1 MKRNLLFTKLCVI
14 LMMLF
19 GGVTFV
25 SAAEEACPTLTISPV
40 TIMPGMETEVSIQYE
55 SEVDYSAFQLRVRLP
70 EGLSFVGKELKDED
84 GEITTQYGA
93 VGDACLASHSSEVI
107 LVTAEGSEWRGTLL
121 FVAYNIKK
129 KMMKKGTLCTFTVK
143 ADEKLAKSSEI
154 KIEDMLF
161 SGLKDDKEYHSA
173 EMTDVIAVNNIKDEW
188 DANEAAN
195 TKINEALTALMTA
208 LDAADAKISETCV
221 ESVKTVYLDKLGDCV
236 TNINKQ
242 AMELNAK
249 YAAIQ
254 LTEKDAEV
262 FVADCAKAQA
272 QFDAIVAESATA
284 MTKRVEANE
293 AANDTFQAAFTEI
306 STLLNDADA
315 KINDECPDV
324 KETYLDQLAEIA
336 TQVNQKGME
345 LGSLYAAIELTQE
358 VADKAAAEINAFAAQ
373 IKEIVAAA
381 VKAQN
386 EIATGIH
393 GINADFQ
400 NAEAVY
406 SIGGVR
412 LNKAAKGVNVVI
424 RNGKAIKVVK

>member
-1 MKRNLLFTKLCVI
+1 MKKNMFVAKLGMF

-19 GGVTFV
+19 GSV
-25 SAAEEACPTLTISPV
+25 SIVNGADLVQLAAPTITVDGPIKM
-40 TIMPGMETEVSIQYE
+40 IPGMEAEISINYE
-55 SEVDYSAFQLRVRLP
+55 SKDEYSGYQMKVALP
-70 EGLSFVGKELKDED
+70 EGLSVVEEKDEE
-84 GEITTQYGA
+84 GEIVYGTL
-93 VGDACLASHSSEVI
+93 GDACSAKYHASDISFKDNEIFFIVFSVKNTM
-107 LVTAEGSEWRGTLL
+107 L
-121 FVAYNIKK
+121 
-129 KMMKKGTLCTFTVK
+129 KKGTLCKFKVK
-143 ADEKLAKSSEI
+143 ANEKLAKDA
-154 KIEDMLF
+154 KIELREVMF
-161 SGLKDDKEYHSA
+161 AAIGVTSGYLTLPEI
-173 EMTDVIAVNNIKDEW
+173 TVNNIKDEW

-195 TKINEALTALMTA
+195 TKINEALMTTMTA
-208 LDAADAKISETCV
+208 LDAADATINETCL
-221 ESVKTVYLDKLGDCV
+221 ESLREGYLDKLADCATV
-236 TNINKQ
+236 INQKG
-242 AMELNAK
+242 MELSAK
-249 YAAIQ
+249 YAAIE
-254 LTEKDAEV
+254 LTEKDVED
-262 FVADCAKAQA
+262 FVAVCAETQTKIQA
-272 QFDAIVAESATA
+272 ILDEAAA
-284 MTKRVEANE
+284 MTKKFETNE
-293 AANDTFQAAFTEI
+293 AANATFQAAFTEI

-373 IKEIVAAA
+373 IKDIVAAA

-386 EIATGIH
+386 EIATGINS
-393 GINADFQ
+393 INADFQ

>member
-1 MKRNLLFTKLCVI
+1 MKNIFNKLGLL
-14 LMMLF
+14 LMTLVM
-19 GGVTFV
+19 GVSYTNADEV
-25 SAAEEACPTLTISPV
+25 NNPVTLTVDPV
-40 TIMPGMETEVSIQYE
+40 STMPGNIIDVPIMYE
-55 SEVDYSAFQLRVRLP
+55 STEEQNTFQMDIVLP
-70 EGLSFVGKELKDED
+70 KGLTFELTDGK
-84 GEITTQYGA
+84 YGT
-93 VGDACLASHSSEVI
+93 VGDAIPQGCLYEEKFKDNREDGLDAVRVVCVSM
-107 LVTAEGSEWRGTLL
+107 VTPFKKGQLL
-121 FVAYNIKK
+121 TFKVKATDELADVTQIKLEKIKFSKIYFTYTIDVKNIKK
-129 KMMKKGTLCTFTVK
+129 
-143 ADEKLAKSSEI
+143 
-154 KIEDMLF
+154 
-161 SGLKDDKEYHSA
+161 
-173 EMTDVIAVNNIKDEW
+173 EW

-208 LDAADAKISETCV
+208 LDAADAKINETCV

-254 LTEKDAEV
+254 LTEKDAED

-272 QFDAIVAESATA
+272 QFDVIVAEAAAA
-284 MTKRVEANE
+284 MTKKFEANE
-293 AANDTFQAAFTEI
+293 AANATFQAAFTEI

-324 KETYLDQLAEIA
+324 KETYLDKLAEIA

-358 VADKAAAEINAFAAQ
+358 VADKAAADIKAFAAQ
-373 IKEIVAAA
+373 IKDIVAAA

-393 GINADFQ
+393 GITADFQ

>member
-1 MKRNLLFTKLCVI
+1 MKNIFNKLGLL
-14 LMMLF
+14 LMTLVM
-19 GGVTFV
+19 GVSYANADEV
-25 SAAEEACPTLTISPV
+25 NNPVTLTVDPV
-40 TIMPGMETEVSIQYE
+40 STMPGNIIDVPIMYE
-55 SEVDYSAFQLRVRLP
+55 STEEQNTFQMDIVLP
-70 EGLSFVGKELKDED
+70 KGLTFELTDGK
-84 GEITTQYGA
+84 YGT
-93 VGDACLASHSSEVI
+93 VGDAIPQGCLYEEKFKDNREDGLEAVRVVCVSM
-107 LVTAEGSEWRGTLL
+107 VTPFKKGQLL
-121 FVAYNIKK
+121 TFKVKATDELADVTQIKLEKIKFSKIYFTYTIDVKNIKK
-129 KMMKKGTLCTFTVK
+129 
-143 ADEKLAKSSEI
+143 
-154 KIEDMLF
+154 
-161 SGLKDDKEYHSA
+161 
-173 EMTDVIAVNNIKDEW
+173 EW

-208 LDAADAKISETCV
+208 LDAADAKINETCV

-254 LTEKDAEV
+254 LTEKDAED

-272 QFDAIVAESATA
+272 QFDVIVAESAAA
-284 MTKRVEANE
+284 MTKKFEANE
-293 AANDTFQAAFTEI
+293 AANATFQAAFTEI

-373 IKEIVAAA
+373 IKDIVAAA

>member
-1 MKRNLLFTKLCVI
+1 MNIMKKNMFVAKLGMF

-19 GGVTFV
+19 GSV
-25 SAAEEACPTLTISPV
+25 SIVNGADLVQLAAPTITVDGPIKM
-40 TIMPGMETEVSIQYE
+40 IPGMEAEISINYE
-55 SEVDYSAFQLRVRLP
+55 SKDEYSGYQMKVALP
-70 EGLSFVGKELKDED
+70 EGLSVVEEKDEE
-84 GEITTQYGA
+84 GEIVCGTL
-93 VGDACLASHSSEVI
+93 GDACSAKYHASDISFKDNEIFFIVFSVKNTM
-107 LVTAEGSEWRGTLL
+107 L
-121 FVAYNIKK
+121 
-129 KMMKKGTLCTFTVK
+129 KKGTLCKFKVK
-143 ADEKLAKSSEI
+143 ANEKLAKDA
-154 KIEDMLF
+154 KIELREVMF
-161 SGLKDDKEYHSA
+161 AAIGVTSGYLTLPEI
-173 EMTDVIAVNNIKDEW
+173 TVNNIKDEW

-195 TKINEALTALMTA
+195 TKINEALMTTMTA
-208 LDAADAKISETCV
+208 LDAADATINETCL
-221 ESVKTVYLDKLGDCV
+221 ESLREGYLDKLADCATV
-236 TNINKQ
+236 INQKG
-242 AMELNAK
+242 MELSAK
-249 YAAIQ
+249 YAAIE
-254 LTEKDAEV
+254 LTEKDVED
-262 FVADCAKAQA
+262 FVAVCAETQTKIQA
-272 QFDAIVAESATA
+272 ILDEAAA
-284 MTKRVEANE
+284 MTKKFETNE
-293 AANDTFQAAFTEI
+293 AANATFQAAFTEI

-324 KETYLDQLAEIA
+324 KDTYLDQLAEIA

-345 LGSLYAAIELTQE
+345 LGSLYAAVELTQE

-393 GINADFQ
+393 GITADFQ

>member
-1 MKRNLLFTKLCVI
+1 MKNIFNKLGLL
-14 LMMLF
+14 LMTLVM
-19 GGVTFV
+19 GVSYANADEV
-25 SAAEEACPTLTISPV
+25 NNPVTLTVDPV
-40 TIMPGMETEVSIQYE
+40 STMPGNIIDVPIMYE
-55 SEVDYSAFQLRVRLP
+55 STEEQNTFQMDIVLP
-70 EGLSFVGKELKDED
+70 KGLTFELTDGK
-84 GEITTQYGA
+84 YGT
-93 VGDACLASHSSEVI
+93 VGDAIPQGCLYEEKFKDNREDGLDAVRVVCVSM
-107 LVTAEGSEWRGTLL
+107 VTPFKKGQLL
-121 FVAYNIKK
+121 TFKVKATDELADVTQIKLEKIKFSKIYFTYTIDVKNIKK
-129 KMMKKGTLCTFTVK
+129 
-143 ADEKLAKSSEI
+143 
-154 KIEDMLF
+154 
-161 SGLKDDKEYHSA
+161 
-173 EMTDVIAVNNIKDEW
+173 EW

-195 TKINEALTALMTA
+195 TKVNEALTALMTA
-208 LDAADAKISETCV
+208 LDAASAKISETCV
-221 ESVKTVYLDKLGDCV
+221 ESVKAAYLDSLGNCV
-236 TNINKQ
+236 TDINKQ

-254 LTEKDAEV
+254 LTEKDAEA

-272 QFDAIVAESATA
+272 QFDAIVAESAAA

-315 KINDECPDV
+315 KINKECPDV
-324 KETYLDQLAEIA
+324 KDTYLDKLAEIA

-358 VADKAAAEINAFAAQ
+358 VADKAADDIKAFAAQ
-373 IKEIVAAA
+373 IEEIVAAA

>member
-1 MKRNLLFTKLCVI
+1 MNIMKKNMFVAKLGMF

-19 GGVTFV
+19 GSV
-25 SAAEEACPTLTISPV
+25 SIVNGADLVQLAAPTITVDGPIKM
-40 TIMPGMETEVSIQYE
+40 IPGMEAEISINYE
-55 SEVDYSAFQLRVRLP
+55 SKDEYSGYQMKVALP
-70 EGLSFVGKELKDED
+70 EGLSVVEEKDEE
-84 GEITTQYGA
+84 GEIVYGTL
-93 VGDACLASHSSEVI
+93 GDACSAKYHASDISFKDNEIFFIVFSVKNTM
-107 LVTAEGSEWRGTLL
+107 L
-121 FVAYNIKK
+121 
-129 KMMKKGTLCTFTVK
+129 KKGTLCKFKVK
-143 ADEKLAKSSEI
+143 ANEKLAKDA
-154 KIEDMLF
+154 KIELREVMF
-161 SGLKDDKEYHSA
+161 AAIGVTSGYLTLPEI
-173 EMTDVIAVNNIKDEW
+173 TVNNIKDEW

-195 TKINEALTALMTA
+195 TKINEALMTTMTA
-208 LDAADAKISETCV
+208 LDAADATINETCL
-221 ESVKTVYLDKLGDCV
+221 ESLREGYLDKLADCATV
-236 TNINKQ
+236 INQKG
-242 AMELNAK
+242 MELSAK
-249 YAAIQ
+249 YAAIE
-254 LTEKDAEV
+254 LTEKDVED
-262 FVADCAKAQA
+262 FVAVCAETQTKIQA
-272 QFDAIVAESATA
+272 ILDEAAA
-284 MTKRVEANE
+284 MTKKFETNE
-293 AANDTFQAAFTEI
+293 AANATFQAAFTEI

-324 KETYLDQLAEIA
+324 KDTYLDQLAEIA

-345 LGSLYAAIELTQE
+345 LGSLYAAVELTQE

-393 GINADFQ
+393 GITADFQ

>member
-1 MKRNLLFTKLCVI
+1 MNIMKKNMFVAKLGMF

-19 GGVTFV
+19 GSV
-25 SAAEEACPTLTISPV
+25 SIVNGADLVQLAAPTITVDGPIKM
-40 TIMPGMETEVSIQYE
+40 IPGMEAEISINYE
-55 SEVDYSAFQLRVRLP
+55 SKDEYSGYQMKVALP
-70 EGLSFVGKELKDED
+70 EGLSVVEEKDEE
-84 GEITTQYGA
+84 GEIVYGTL
-93 VGDACLASHSSEVI
+93 GDACSAKYHASDISFKDNEIFFIVFSVKNTM
-107 LVTAEGSEWRGTLL
+107 L
-121 FVAYNIKK
+121 
-129 KMMKKGTLCTFTVK
+129 KKGTLCKFKVK
-143 ADEKLAKSSEI
+143 ANEKLAKDA
-154 KIEDMLF
+154 KIELREVMF
-161 SGLKDDKEYHSA
+161 AAIGVTSGYLTLPEI
-173 EMTDVIAVNNIKDEW
+173 TVNNIKDEW

-195 TKINEALTALMTA
+195 TKINEALMTTMTA
-208 LDAADAKISETCV
+208 LDAADATINENCL
-221 ESVKTVYLDKLGDCV
+221 ESLREGYLDKLADCATV
-236 TNINKQ
+236 INQKG
-242 AMELNAK
+242 MELSAK
-249 YAAIQ
+249 YAAIE
-254 LTEKDAEV
+254 LTEKDVED
-262 FVADCAKAQA
+262 FVAVCAETQTKIQA
-272 QFDAIVAESATA
+272 ILDEAAA
-284 MTKRVEANE
+284 MTKKFETNE
-293 AANDTFQAAFTEI
+293 AANATFQAAFTEI

-324 KETYLDQLAEIA
+324 KETYLDKLAEIA

-393 GINADFQ
+393 GITADFQ

>member
-1 MKRNLLFTKLCVI
+1 MKNIFNKLGLL
-14 LMMLF
+14 LMTLVM
-19 GGVTFV
+19 GVSYTNADEV
-25 SAAEEACPTLTISPV
+25 NNPV
-40 TIMPGMETEVSIQYE
+40 TLSVDPVSTMPGNIIDVPIMYE
-55 SEVDYSAFQLRVRLP
+55 STEEQNTFQMDIVLP
-70 EGLSFVGKELKDED
+70 KGLTFELTDGK
-84 GEITTQYGA
+84 YGT
-93 VGDACLASHSSEVI
+93 VGDAIPQGCLYEEKFKDNREDGLDAVRVVCVSM
-107 LVTAEGSEWRGTLL
+107 VTPFKKGQLL
-121 FVAYNIKK
+121 TFKVKATDELADVTQIKLEKIKFSKIYFTYTIDVKNIKK
-129 KMMKKGTLCTFTVK
+129 
-143 ADEKLAKSSEI
+143 
-154 KIEDMLF
+154 
-161 SGLKDDKEYHSA
+161 
-173 EMTDVIAVNNIKDEW
+173 EW

-208 LDAADAKISETCV
+208 LDAADAKINETCV

-254 LTEKDAEV
+254 LTEKDAED

-272 QFDAIVAESATA
+272 QFDVIVAESAAA
-284 MTKRVEANE
+284 MTKKFEANE
-293 AANDTFQAAFTEI
+293 AANATFQAAFTEI

-324 KETYLDQLAEIA
+324 KETYLDKLAEIA

-373 IKEIVAAA
+373 IKDIVAAA

-393 GINADFQ
+393 GITADFQ

>member
-1 MKRNLLFTKLCVI
+1 MFVAKLGMF

-19 GGVTFV
+19 GSVSFV
-25 SAAEEACPTLTISPV
+25 SAQSANPKV
-40 TIMPGMETEVSIQYE
+40 TIDGPLKFIPGMEAEISVNYE
-55 SEVDYSAFQLRVRLP
+55 AGDVEFSGYQMKVLLP
-70 EGLSFVGKELKDED
+70 EGLSVVEEKDEE
-84 GEITTQYGA
+84 GMAVYGTL
-93 VGDACLASHSSEVI
+93 GDACSAKYHMSDISFKDNEIFFIVFSIQDYMLK
-107 LVTAEGSEWRGTLL
+107 
-121 FVAYNIKK
+121 N
-129 KMMKKGTLCTFTVK
+129 GTLCKFKVK
-143 ADEKLAKSSEI
+143 ADEKLAKDAKILLNEIMFASTEASSDEFTS
-154 KIEDMLF
+154 E
-161 SGLKDDKEYHSA
+161 
-173 EMTDVIAVNNIKDEW
+173 VAVNNIKDEW

-195 TKINEALTALMTA
+195 TKINEALMTTMTA
-208 LDAADAKISETCV
+208 LDAADATINETCL
-221 ESVKTVYLDKLGDCV
+221 ESLREGYLDKLADCATV
-236 TNINKQ
+236 INQKG
-242 AMELNAK
+242 MELSAK
-249 YAAIQ
+249 YAAIE
-254 LTEKDAEV
+254 LTEKDVEDFIAVCAETQT
-262 FVADCAKAQA
+262 KIQA
-272 QFDAIVAESATA
+272 ILDEAAA
-284 MTKRVEANE
+284 MTKKFETNE
-293 AANDTFQAAFTEI
+293 AANATFQAAFTEI

-324 KETYLDQLAEIA
+324 KDTYLDQLAEIA

-345 LGSLYAAIELTQE
+345 LGSLYAAVELTQE

-373 IKEIVAAA
+373 IEEIVAAA

>member
-1 MKRNLLFTKLCVI
+1 MKNIFKKIGLAIVTMAL
-14 LMMLF
+14 
-19 GGVTFV
+19 GVFN
-25 SAAEEACPTLTISPV
+25 ANAEEVNPITISVDPV
-40 TIMPGMETEVSIQYE
+40 QIMPGSEIEIPVVYKSSTVYVGFQMDIVLPDGLTFELMDGKNYIVQGDAITDHIPNEKLKTITEEGKETETQS
-55 SEVDYSAFQLRVRLP
+55 LRVLFF
-70 EGLSFVGKELKDED
+70 SMKNSDLKN
-84 GEITTQYGA
+84 
-93 VGDACLASHSSEVI
+93 
-107 LVTAEGSEWRGTLL
+107 GTLFTFKVKATDKL
-121 FVAYNIKK
+121 ADLSQIKLDRIRFSEGEVGSPYFNYAFDVKNIKK
-129 KMMKKGTLCTFTVK
+129 
-143 ADEKLAKSSEI
+143 
-154 KIEDMLF
+154 
-161 SGLKDDKEYHSA
+161 
-173 EMTDVIAVNNIKDEW
+173 EW

-208 LDAADAKISETCV
+208 LDAADAKINETCV

-254 LTEKDAEV
+254 LTEKDAED

-272 QFDAIVAESATA
+272 QFDVIVAESATA

-315 KINDECPDV
+315 KINKECKDV
-324 KETYLDQLAEIA
+324 KDTYLDKLAEIA

-373 IKEIVAAA
+373 IEEIVAAA

-386 EIATGIH
+386 EIATGINS
-393 GINADFQ
+393 INADFQ

>member
-1 MKRNLLFTKLCVI
+1 MKNI
-14 LMMLF
+14 LKKIGMSLMA
-19 GGVTFV
+19 FV
-25 SAAEEACPTLTISPV
+25 MGFSYANAEDVNPV
-40 TIMPGMETEVSIQYE
+40 TISVDPVQTMPGSVIDIPVNYE
-55 SEVDYSAFQLRVRLP
+55 SSTEFVAFQMDIVLP
-70 EGLSFVGKELKDED
+70 EGLSFEQDDKQFIVGGNALDDHILAKKYNEETKALRVMFYSMQNSPLKN
-84 GEITTQYGA
+84 
-93 VGDACLASHSSEVI
+93 
-107 LVTAEGSEWRGTLL
+107 GTLFTFKVKANDQL
-121 FVAYNIKK
+121 ADVSKIEFKKVKFASGGVYFTYSFDVKNIKK
-129 KMMKKGTLCTFTVK
+129 
-143 ADEKLAKSSEI
+143 
-154 KIEDMLF
+154 
-161 SGLKDDKEYHSA
+161 
-173 EMTDVIAVNNIKDEW
+173 EW

-254 LTEKDAEV
+254 LTEKDAED

-272 QFDAIVAESATA
+272 QFDVIVAESATA

-386 EIATGIH
+386 EIATGINS
-393 GINADFQ
+393 INADFQ

>member
-1 MKRNLLFTKLCVI
+1 MKNIFNKLGLL
-14 LMMLF
+14 LMTLVM
-19 GGVTFV
+19 GVSYANADEV
-25 SAAEEACPTLTISPV
+25 NNPVTLTVDPV
-40 TIMPGMETEVSIQYE
+40 STMPGNIIDVPIMYE
-55 SEVDYSAFQLRVRLP
+55 STEEQNTFQMDIVLP
-70 EGLSFVGKELKDED
+70 KGLTFELTDGK
-84 GEITTQYGA
+84 YGT
-93 VGDACLASHSSEVI
+93 VGDAIPQGCLYEEKFKDNREDGLDAVRVVCVSM
-107 LVTAEGSEWRGTLL
+107 VTPFKKGQLL
-121 FVAYNIKK
+121 TFKVKATDELADVTQIKLEKIKFSKIYFTYTIDVKNIKK
-129 KMMKKGTLCTFTVK
+129 
-143 ADEKLAKSSEI
+143 
-154 KIEDMLF
+154 
-161 SGLKDDKEYHSA
+161 
-173 EMTDVIAVNNIKDEW
+173 EW

-195 TKINEALTALMTA
+195 TKINEALTSLMTA
-208 LDAADAKISETCV
+208 LDAASAKISETCV
-221 ESVKTVYLDKLGDCV
+221 ETVKAAYLDSLGNCV
-236 TNINKQ
+236 TDINKQ

-254 LTEKDAEV
+254 LTEKDAED

-272 QFDAIVAESATA
+272 QFDVIVAESATA

-324 KETYLDQLAEIA
+324 KDTYLDKLAEIA

-345 LGSLYAAIELTQE
+345 LGSLYAAVELTQE

-373 IKEIVAAA
+373 IEEIVAAA

-386 EIATGIH
+386 EIATGIN

>member
-1 MKRNLLFTKLCVI
+1 MA
-14 LMMLF
+14 
-19 GGVTFV
+19 FV
-25 SAAEEACPTLTISPV
+25 MGFSYANAEDVNPV
-40 TIMPGMETEVSIQYE
+40 TISVDPVQTMPGSVIDIPVNYE
-55 SEVDYSAFQLRVRLP
+55 SSTEFVAFQMDIVLP
-70 EGLSFVGKELKDED
+70 EGLSFEQDDKQFIVGGNALDDHILAKKYNEETKALRVMFYSMQNSPLKN
-84 GEITTQYGA
+84 
-93 VGDACLASHSSEVI
+93 
-107 LVTAEGSEWRGTLL
+107 GTLFTFKVKANDQL
-121 FVAYNIKK
+121 ADVSKIEFKKVKFASGGVYFTYSFDVKNIKK
-129 KMMKKGTLCTFTVK
+129 
-143 ADEKLAKSSEI
+143 
-154 KIEDMLF
+154 
-161 SGLKDDKEYHSA
+161 
-173 EMTDVIAVNNIKDEW
+173 EW

-254 LTEKDAEV
+254 LTEKDAED

-272 QFDAIVAESATA
+272 QFDVIVAESATA

-315 KINDECPDV
+315 KINKECKDV
-324 KETYLDQLAEIA
+324 KDTYLDKLAEIA

-373 IKEIVAAA
+373 IKDIVAAA

-386 EIATGIH
+386 DIATGIH
-393 GINADFQ
+393 GITADFQ

>member
-1 MKRNLLFTKLCVI
+1 MA
-14 LMMLF
+14 
-19 GGVTFV
+19 FV
-25 SAAEEACPTLTISPV
+25 MGFSYANAEDVNPV
-40 TIMPGMETEVSIQYE
+40 TISVDPVQTMPGSVIDIPVNYE
-55 SEVDYSAFQLRVRLP
+55 SSTEFVAFQMDIVLP
-70 EGLSFVGKELKDED
+70 EGLSFEQDDKQFIVGGNALDDHILAKKYNEETKALRVMFYSMQNSPLKN
-84 GEITTQYGA
+84 
-93 VGDACLASHSSEVI
+93 
-107 LVTAEGSEWRGTLL
+107 GTLFTFKVKANDQL
-121 FVAYNIKK
+121 ADVSKIEFKKVKFASGGVYFTYSFDVKNIKK
-129 KMMKKGTLCTFTVK
+129 
-143 ADEKLAKSSEI
+143 
-154 KIEDMLF
+154 
-161 SGLKDDKEYHSA
+161 
-173 EMTDVIAVNNIKDEW
+173 EW

-195 TKINEALTALMTA
+195 TKINDALTALMTA
-208 LDAADAKISETCV
+208 LDAADAKINETCV

-254 LTEKDAEV
+254 LTEKDAED

-272 QFDAIVAESATA
+272 QFDVIVAESATA

-293 AANDTFQAAFTEI
+293 AANATFQAAFTEI

-373 IKEIVAAA
+373 IEDIVAAA

>member
-1 MKRNLLFTKLCVI
+1 MKNI
-14 LMMLF
+14 LKKIGMSLMA
-19 GGVTFV
+19 FV
-25 SAAEEACPTLTISPV
+25 MGFSYANAEDVNPV
-40 TIMPGMETEVSIQYE
+40 TISVDPVQTMPGSVIDIPVNYE
-55 SEVDYSAFQLRVRLP
+55 SSTEFVAFQMDIVLP
-70 EGLSFVGKELKDED
+70 EGLSFEQDDKQFIVGGNALDDHILAKKYNEETKALRVMFYSMQNSPLKN
-84 GEITTQYGA
+84 
-93 VGDACLASHSSEVI
+93 
-107 LVTAEGSEWRGTLL
+107 GTLFTFKVKANDQL
-121 FVAYNIKK
+121 ADVSKIEFKKVKFASGGVYFTYSFDVKNIKK
-129 KMMKKGTLCTFTVK
+129 
-143 ADEKLAKSSEI
+143 
-154 KIEDMLF
+154 
-161 SGLKDDKEYHSA
+161 
-173 EMTDVIAVNNIKDEW
+173 EW

-254 LTEKDAEV
+254 LTEKDAED

-272 QFDAIVAESATA
+272 QFDVIVAESATA

-315 KINDECPDV
+315 KINKECKDV
-324 KETYLDQLAEIA
+324 KDTYLDKLAEIA

-373 IKEIVAAA
+373 IKDIVAAA

-386 EIATGIH
+386 EITTGIH
-393 GINADFQ
+393 GITADFQ

>member
-1 MKRNLLFTKLCVI
+1 MKNIFNKLGLL
-14 LMMLF
+14 LMTLVM
-19 GGVTFV
+19 GVSYANADEV
-25 SAAEEACPTLTISPV
+25 NNPVTLTVDPV
-40 TIMPGMETEVSIQYE
+40 STMPGNIIDVPIMYE
-55 SEVDYSAFQLRVRLP
+55 STEEQNTFQMDIVLP
-70 EGLSFVGKELKDED
+70 KGLTFELTDGK
-84 GEITTQYGA
+84 YGT
-93 VGDACLASHSSEVI
+93 VGDAIPQGCLYEEKFKDNREDGLDAVRVVCVSM
-107 LVTAEGSEWRGTLL
+107 VTPFKKGQLL
-121 FVAYNIKK
+121 TFKVKATDELADVTQIKLEKIKFSKIYFTYTIDVKNIKK
-129 KMMKKGTLCTFTVK
+129 
-143 ADEKLAKSSEI
+143 
-154 KIEDMLF
+154 
-161 SGLKDDKEYHSA
+161 
-173 EMTDVIAVNNIKDEW
+173 EW
-188 DANEAAN
+188 GANEAAN

-208 LDAADAKISETCV
+208 LDAADAKINETCV

-254 LTEKDAEV
+254 LTEKDAED

-272 QFDAIVAESATA
+272 QFDVIVAESAAA
-284 MTKRVEANE
+284 MTKKFEANE
-293 AANDTFQAAFTEI
+293 AANATFQAAFTEI

-393 GINADFQ
+393 GITADFQ

>member
-1 MKRNLLFTKLCVI
+1 MNIMKKNMFVAKLGMF

-19 GGVTFV
+19 GSV
-25 SAAEEACPTLTISPV
+25 SIVNGADLVQLAAPTITVDGPIKM
-40 TIMPGMETEVSIQYE
+40 IPGMEAEISINYE
-55 SEVDYSAFQLRVRLP
+55 SKDEYSGYQMKVALP
-70 EGLSFVGKELKDED
+70 EGLSVVEEKDEE
-84 GEITTQYGA
+84 GEIVYGTL
-93 VGDACLASHSSEVI
+93 GDACSAKYHASDISFKDNEIFFIVFSVKNTM
-107 LVTAEGSEWRGTLL
+107 L
-121 FVAYNIKK
+121 
-129 KMMKKGTLCTFTVK
+129 KKGTLCKFKVK
-143 ADEKLAKSSEI
+143 ANEKLAKDA
-154 KIEDMLF
+154 KIELREVMF
-161 SGLKDDKEYHSA
+161 AAIGVTSGYLTLPEI
-173 EMTDVIAVNNIKDEW
+173 TVNNIKDEW

-195 TKINEALTALMTA
+195 TKINEALMTTMTA
-208 LDAADAKISETCV
+208 LDAADATINETCL
-221 ESVKTVYLDKLGDCV
+221 ESLREGYLDKLADCATV
-236 TNINKQ
+236 INQKG
-242 AMELNAK
+242 MELSAK
-249 YAAIQ
+249 YAAIE
-254 LTEKDAEV
+254 LTEKDVED
-262 FVADCAKAQA
+262 FVAVCAETQTKIQA
-272 QFDAIVAESATA
+272 ILDEAAA
-284 MTKRVEANE
+284 MTKKFETNE
-293 AANDTFQAAFTEI
+293 AANATFQAAFTEI

-324 KETYLDQLAEIA
+324 KDTYLDQLAEIA

>member
-1 MKRNLLFTKLCVI
+1 MKNIFNKLGLL
-14 LMMLF
+14 LMTLVM
-19 GGVTFV
+19 GVSYTNADEV
-25 SAAEEACPTLTISPV
+25 NNPVTLTVDPV
-40 TIMPGMETEVSIQYE
+40 STMPGNIIDVPIMYE
-55 SEVDYSAFQLRVRLP
+55 STEEQNTFQMDIVLP
-70 EGLSFVGKELKDED
+70 KGLTFELTDGK
-84 GEITTQYGA
+84 YGT
-93 VGDACLASHSSEVI
+93 VGDAIPQGCLYEEKFKDNREDGLDAVRVVCVSM
-107 LVTAEGSEWRGTLL
+107 VTPFKKGQLL
-121 FVAYNIKK
+121 TFKVKATDELADVTQIKLEKIKFSKIYFTYTIDVKNIKK
-129 KMMKKGTLCTFTVK
+129 
-143 ADEKLAKSSEI
+143 
-154 KIEDMLF
+154 
-161 SGLKDDKEYHSA
+161 
-173 EMTDVIAVNNIKDEW
+173 EW

-208 LDAADAKISETCV
+208 LDAADAKINETCV

-254 LTEKDAEV
+254 LTEKDAED

-272 QFDAIVAESATA
+272 QFDVIVAESATA

-315 KINDECPDV
+315 KINKECKDV
-324 KETYLDQLAEIA
+324 KDTYLDQLAEIA

-345 LGSLYAAIELTQE
+345 LGSLYAAVELTQE
-358 VADKAAAEINAFAAQ
+358 VADKAAADFKAFAPQ
-373 IKEIVAAA
+373 IEAIVAAA

-386 EIATGIH
+386 EIATGINS
-393 GINADFQ
+393 INADFQ

>member
-1 MKRNLLFTKLCVI
+1 MKNIFNKLGLL
-14 LMMLF
+14 LMTLVM
-19 GGVTFV
+19 GVSYANADEV
-25 SAAEEACPTLTISPV
+25 NNPVTLTVDPV
-40 TIMPGMETEVSIQYE
+40 STMPGNIIDVPIMYE
-55 SEVDYSAFQLRVRLP
+55 STEEQNTFQMDIVLP
-70 EGLSFVGKELKDED
+70 KGLTFELTDGK
-84 GEITTQYGA
+84 YGT
-93 VGDACLASHSSEVI
+93 VGDAIPQGCLYEEKFKDNREDGLDAVRVVCVSM
-107 LVTAEGSEWRGTLL
+107 VTPFKKGQLL
-121 FVAYNIKK
+121 TFKVKATDELADVTQIKLEKIKFSKIYFTYTIDVKNIKK
-129 KMMKKGTLCTFTVK
+129 
-143 ADEKLAKSSEI
+143 
-154 KIEDMLF
+154 
-161 SGLKDDKEYHSA
+161 
-173 EMTDVIAVNNIKDEW
+173 EW

-254 LTEKDAEV
+254 LTEKDAEA

-315 KINDECPDV
+315 KINKECPDV
-324 KETYLDQLAEIA
+324 KDTYLDQLAEIA

-345 LGSLYAAIELTQE
+345 LGSLYAAVELTQE

-373 IKEIVAAA
+373 IKDIVAAA

-386 EIATGIH
+386 EIATGIN

>member
-1 MKRNLLFTKLCVI
+1 MNIMKKNMFVAKLGMF

-19 GGVTFV
+19 GSVSFV
-25 SAAEEACPTLTISPV
+25 SAQSANPKV
-40 TIMPGMETEVSIQYE
+40 TIDGPLKFIPGMEAEISVNYE
-55 SEVDYSAFQLRVRLP
+55 ASDVEFSGYQMKVLLP
-70 EGLSFVGKELKDED
+70 EGLSVVEEKDEE
-84 GEITTQYGA
+84 GMPVYGTL
-93 VGDACLASHSSEVI
+93 GDACSAKYHMSDISFKDNEIFFIVFSIQDYMLK
-107 LVTAEGSEWRGTLL
+107 
-121 FVAYNIKK
+121 N
-129 KMMKKGTLCTFTVK
+129 GTLCKFKVK
-143 ADEKLAKSSEI
+143 ADEKLAKDAKILLNEIMFASTEASSDEFTT
-154 KIEDMLF
+154 E
-161 SGLKDDKEYHSA
+161 
-173 EMTDVIAVNNIKDEW
+173 VAVNNIKDEW

-208 LDAADAKISETCV
+208 LDAADAKINETCV

-315 KINDECPDV
+315 KINKECPDV
-324 KETYLDQLAEIA
+324 KDTYLDQLAEIA

-373 IKEIVAAA
+373 IKDIVAAA

-393 GINADFQ
+393 GITADFQ

>member
-1 MKRNLLFTKLCVI
+1 
-14 LMMLF
+14 MLF

-40 TIMPGMETEVSIQYE
+40 SIIPGMETEVSIQYE

-195 TKINEALTALMTA
+195 TKINEALMATMTA
-208 LDAADAKISETCV
+208 LDAADQFINDKCP
-221 ESVKTVYLDKLGDCV
+221 ESLRDGYLDQLAECATV
-236 TNINKQ
+236 INQKG
-242 AMELNAK
+242 MELSTK
-249 YAAIQ
+249 YAAIE
-254 LTEKDAEV
+254 LTEKDAED
-262 FVADCAKAQA
+262 FVAVCAETQAKIKAI
-272 QFDAIVAESATA
+272 FDEATE
-284 MTKRVEANE
+284 MTKKYETNE
-293 AANDTFQAAFTEI
+293 AANATFQAAFTEI

-324 KETYLDQLAEIA
+324 KDTYLDQLAEIA

-345 LGSLYAAIELTQE
+345 LGSLYAAVELTQE
-358 VADKAAAEINAFAAQ
+358 VADKAAADINAFAAQ
-373 IKEIVAAA
+373 IEAIVAAA

>member
-1 MKRNLLFTKLCVI
+1 MKNIFNKLGLL
-14 LMMLF
+14 LMTLVM
-19 GGVTFV
+19 GVSYTNADEV
-25 SAAEEACPTLTISPV
+25 NNPVTLTVDPV
-40 TIMPGMETEVSIQYE
+40 STMPGNIIDVPIMYE
-55 SEVDYSAFQLRVRLP
+55 STEEQNTFQMDIVLP
-70 EGLSFVGKELKDED
+70 KGLTFELTDGK
-84 GEITTQYGA
+84 YGT
-93 VGDACLASHSSEVI
+93 VGDAIPQGCLYEEKFKDNREDGLDAVRIVCVSM
-107 LVTAEGSEWRGTLL
+107 VTPFKKGQLL
-121 FVAYNIKK
+121 TFKVKATDELADVTQIKLEKIKFSKIYFTYTIDVKNIKK
-129 KMMKKGTLCTFTVK
+129 
-143 ADEKLAKSSEI
+143 
-154 KIEDMLF
+154 
-161 SGLKDDKEYHSA
+161 
-173 EMTDVIAVNNIKDEW
+173 EW

-208 LDAADAKISETCV
+208 LDAADAKINETCV

-254 LTEKDAEV
+254 LTEKDAED

-272 QFDAIVAESATA
+272 QFDVIVAESAAA
-284 MTKRVEANE
+284 MTKKFEANE
-293 AANDTFQAAFTEI
+293 AANATFQAAFTEI

-324 KETYLDQLAEIA
+324 KETYLDKLAEIA

-358 VADKAAAEINAFAAQ
+358 VADKAAADFKAFAPQ
-373 IKEIVAAA
+373 IEAIVAAA

-386 EIATGIH
+386 EIATGIN